1 MIGIIAAMEIE
12 SKKILSVM
20 ENKETK
26 NIMGIPFT
34 SGKVL
39 GKDVVIA
46 VCGIGK
52 VFAAMCATVM
62 INEYKPCRIVN
73 CGVGGALVEGMEI
86 GDALIATGAVQHDM
100 DTSALGD
107 PKGLISGI
115 NVVTLPCVCPELE
128 GVTKID
134 AEGDTVKVMKGIVAS
149 GDRFVSLRGEKEMI
163 AKEFGASVCEM
174 EGASIA
180 QVCYVAGV
188 PCTILRTVS
197 DTLEGG
203 DVDFER
209 FKEYAA
215 NISNA
220 VLKIMIENN

>member
-1 MIGIIAAMEIE
+1 
-12 SKKILSVM
+12 
-20 ENKETK
+20 
-26 NIMGIPFT
+26 
-34 SGKVL
+34 
-39 GKDVVIA
+39 
-46 VCGIGK
+46 
-52 VFAAMCATVM
+52 MCATVM

-107 PKGLISGI
+107 PKGLISRI

-134 AEGDTVKVMKGIVAS
+134 AEGVTVKVMKGIVAS
-149 GDRFVSLRGEKEMI
+149 GDRFVSLREEKEMI

>member
-26 NIMGIPFT
+26 SIMGIPFT

-128 GVTKID
+128 GVTMID
-134 AEGDTVKVMKGIVAS
+134 AEGVTVKVMKGIVAS
-149 GDRFVSLRGEKEMI
+149 GDRFVSLREEKEMI